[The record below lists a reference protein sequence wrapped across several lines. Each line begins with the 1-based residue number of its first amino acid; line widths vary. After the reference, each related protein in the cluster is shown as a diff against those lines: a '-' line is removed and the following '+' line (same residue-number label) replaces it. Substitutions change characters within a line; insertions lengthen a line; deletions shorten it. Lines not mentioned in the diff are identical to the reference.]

1 MEIVRKLPE
10 DLARRVYSFGYA
22 EWHELHAKINEI
34 ILDWNTLVNTNIR
47 SELVMRM
54 NESERA
60 RLYQWS
66 RFCRCCERHYQ
77 NRCLEPTHNLPQN
90 DCMCHCRQHVR
101 SCIKAKNHGKGFF
114 KRVPTQYYRLMDVF

>member
-1 MEIVRKLPE
+1 MKNIINKKMEIVRKLPE

-66 RFCRCCERHYQ
+66 RFFIC
-77 NRCLEPTHNLPQN
+77 
-90 DCMCHCRQHVR
+90 
-101 SCIKAKNHGKGFF
+101 F
-114 KRVPTQYYRLMDVF
+114 